1 MARKKHLTVILLILS
16 GLFFGYA
23 AHAEVI
29 VKCGPSKGYAYYYP
43 SLYVSEEKAGWQTD
57 GISTGSTT
65 IVMVD
70 GEPDVLYGDAIGGVF
85 SSRADGGSVTI
96 LGITDSMVVIGVSYP
111 QKVVEVYTYNS
122 EEQTL
127 MLFQSRYG
135 GSVIKTNLFLSHCE

>member
-1 MARKKHLTVILLILS
+1 MAKRRRLATILLTFS
-16 GLFFGYA
+16 TLFFASVSY
-23 AHAEVI
+23 AEVI

-43 SLYVSEEKAGWQTD
+43 SLYVSEEKAGWQID

-85 SSRADGGSVTI
+85 SSRAGGGSVTI